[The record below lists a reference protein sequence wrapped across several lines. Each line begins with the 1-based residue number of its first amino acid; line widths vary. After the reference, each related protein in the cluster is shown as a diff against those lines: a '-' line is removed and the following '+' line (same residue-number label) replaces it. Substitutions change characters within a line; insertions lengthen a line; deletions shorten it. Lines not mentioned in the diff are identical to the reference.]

1 MRAVVFE
8 SHGDLDVLEWSDW
21 PDPVPGNDEV
31 LVKVEAAALN
41 GFDPMVLKG
50 IPTLKTP
57 LPMIPGG
64 DVAGTVVQLGPDVSE
79 GELEIGARVLVNP
92 LQPGRGMMGET
103 ILGGFCEYVAV
114 PYDSLV
120 PIPEEVGF
128 IDAAALPVA
137 YGTAHRM
144 MKRSK
149 VTAEDKVLVLGATGG
164 VGICCLQLA
173 KLAGAEVT
181 ACTSSATKG
190 ERLLELGADHLID
203 TSHQDLGAAI
213 REIWGKP
220 KVYGESGGASLV
232 VNYIGGE
239 SWAES
244 LRTVCRG
251 GRVVTCGATAG
262 YDPPTDLR
270 YIWSFEL
277 TVIGSNGWERDDL
290 VSLIRQVASGRL
302 SPVVDSVRSL
312 SQAASAMKAMID
324 REVVGKVVLV
334 P

>member
-1 MRAVVFE
+1 MKAVVFE
-8 SHGDLDVLEWSDW
+8 SHGDLDLLEWRDW
-21 PDPVPGNDEV
+21 PDPVPCDDEV
-31 LVKVEAAALN
+31 VVKVEAAALN

-57 LPMIPGG
+57 LPMIPVG
-64 DVAGTVVQLGPDVSE
+64 DVVGTVVQLGPGVE
-79 GELEIGARVLVNP
+79 AGGFEIGTRVLVNP

-103 ILGGFCEYVAV
+103 IRGGFCEYVAV
-114 PYDSLV
+114 PFDSLV
-120 PIPEEVGF
+120 RIPKGVGF

-144 MKRSK
+144 MTRSEL
-149 VTAEDKVLVLGATGG
+149 TAEDKVLVLGATGG

-173 KLAGAEVT
+173 KLAGAEVA
-181 ACTSSATKG
+181 ACTSSASKG
-190 ERLLELGADHLID
+190 ARLLELGADHVID
-203 TSHQDLGAAI
+203 TSQQDVVAAI
-213 REIWGKP
+213 RDIWGKP
-220 KVYGESGGASLV
+220 KVYGQSGGATLV

-239 SWAES
+239 SWAEA

-277 TVIGSNGWERDDL
+277 TIIGSNGWARDDL
-290 VSLIRQVASGRL
+290 VSLLREVASGRL

-324 REVVGKVVLV
+324 RLVVGKVVLV